1 MAEQQQSSAAR
12 VAGKNVRDFHY
23 KGFRYWLTQP
33 LTMGKYADEETLVI
47 WKRRDPGEFAG
58 KMIQRLP
65 LTYHQGVL
73 NAAALVANGG
83 IPTEDE
89 WTNYG
94 HSMWK
99 KAYRLWVCLDPRHKQ
114 DPQTKLSLNLIDG
127 VEWCLRILYD
137 AAQSSEA
144 VGRDLVADIEMKCMI
159 VSQEAA
165 IKNWDSPPDPEVSG
179 GETQE
184 EKSSVSTAGP
194 GFSSTLQS
202 DTTE

>member
-1 MAEQQQSSAAR
+1 VAEQQQSSAAR

-47 WKRRDPGEFAG
+47 WTHRDPGEFAG

-114 DPQTKLSLNLIDG
+114 DPQTKLSLTLIDG

>member
-144 VGRDLVADIEMKCMI
+144 VGRDLVADIEMKCII

>member
-1 MAEQQQSSAAR
+1 VAEQQQSSAAR

-144 VGRDLVADIEMKCMI
+144 VGRDLVADIEMKCII

>member
-1 MAEQQQSSAAR
+1 VAEQQQSSAAR

>member
-1 MAEQQQSSAAR
+1 M
-12 VAGKNVRDFHY
+12 AGKNVRDFHY